1 MIAPTETS
9 EAVSSSITRAV
20 VPVAGQGS
28 RLRPLTHLLPKELL
42 PVGRKLV
49 LDYVM
54 EELHAAGIR
63 EALFVISPR
72 KPQIRT
78 YLEEIVGASTGL
90 HFAFAVQEEPKGSGD
105 ALLYAAEWV
114 GAQPFVVAFGDCILD
129 SSPVGAPLKR
139 LIQAFEQHQVEAAVL
154 VEEVERERLSRYG
167 VVAPVETVSQ
177 ATPFLIHDIIEKPGV
192 DAAPSSFVVAA
203 RWILKPTIFEAI
215 RRSSPDPRGEW
226 NIPDALHHLLGSQPR
241 AVAVPLLEGEARR
254 DIGSWGSFLMETVR
268 SAMNDPEYGAQ
279 IRRVA
284 AKELTRFS
292 DSGIVVGK

>member
-1 MIAPTETS
+1 MVVPAKAAET
-9 EAVSSSITRAV
+9 VSAEITRAV

-49 LDYVM
+49 LDYVI
-54 EELHAAGIR
+54 EELYAAGIR
-63 EALFVISPR
+63 EALFIVSPR

-78 YLEEIVGASTGL
+78 YLEEIVGAGTGL

-105 ALLYAAEWV
+105 ALLYAADWV
-114 GAQPFVVAFGDCILD
+114 GEQPFVVAFGDCIIA

-139 LIQAFEQHQVEAAVL
+139 LIQAFKQHEVEAAIL

-167 VVAPVETVSQ
+167 VVAPAETNSHE
-177 ATPFLIHDIIEKPGV
+177 APFLIHDIVEKPSV
-192 DAAPSSFVVAA
+192 DVAPSSFVVAA
-203 RWILKPTIFEAI
+203 RWILKPTIFDAI

-226 NIPDALHHLLGSQPR
+226 NIPDALRKLLGARPR
-241 AVAVPLLEGEARR
+241 AIAVPLLQGEARR
-254 DIGSWGSFLMETVR
+254 DIGSWGSFLAETVR
-268 SAMNDPEYGAQ
+268 SAINDPEYGPQ

-292 DSGIVVGK
+292 DSGIVVSK

>member
-1 MIAPTETS
+1 MAVPAKAEET
-9 EAVSSSITRAV
+9 VSVGITRAV

-49 LDYVM
+49 LDYVI
-54 EELHAAGIR
+54 EELYAAGIR
-63 EALFVISPR
+63 EALFIVSPR

-78 YLEEIVGASTGL
+78 YLEEIVGAGTGL
-90 HFAFAVQEEPKGSGD
+90 RFAFAVQEEPKGSGD

-114 GAQPFVVAFGDCILD
+114 GEQPFVVAFGDCIIA

-139 LIQAFEQHQVEAAVL
+139 LLQAFKQHEVEAAIL
-154 VEEVERERLSRYG
+154 VEEVERGRLSHYG
-167 VVAPVETVSQ
+167 VVAPAETESHE
-177 ATPFLIHDIIEKPGV
+177 TPFLIRDIVEKPSM
-192 DAAPSSFVVAA
+192 DEAPSFFVVAA
-203 RWILKPTIFEAI
+203 RWILKPTIFDAI

-226 NIPDALHHLLGSQPR
+226 NIPDALRKLLDARPR
-241 AVAVPLLEGEARR
+241 AVAVPLLQGEARR
-254 DIGSWGSFLMETVR
+254 DIGSWDSFLVETVR
-268 SAMNDPEYGAQ
+268 SAINDPEYGSQ